1 MQGFSRKPLARRAAV
16 LAATLAVAAL
26 VALVLP
32 GHLAAFLDRLL
43 LGSAHYP
50 SSTRIEAVR
59 INGSAVPLAGGQVV
73 KCPYGRP
80 VRFAASCDGVLPRA
94 GRAELRTPAGARTEV
109 LLEQKVAPGEYTGV
123 LDRLVDAVEYRFYVG
138 DAWTDP
144 SRIVVVPLPSVEVE
158 ITVTPPSYAGS
169 SPVVSPPTGLRQLA
183 VEEGSR
189 IALAIVA
196 DKPLRSATV
205 ALEGQSLPLAS
216 APASPRRWTLPVDGT
231 PLAAVA
237 APLRYSIQVTD
248 VDGLALERPLVGTIR
263 VKPDHPPAITASL
276 VTEYVLPAAKPTI
289 AYEATDDRAI
299 SVITLITEIRR
310 AAAPLPRPLK
320 TP

>member
-1 MQGFSRKPLARRAAV
+1 MAARFPLPAARSSSVPTA
-16 LAATLAVAAL
+16 
-26 VALVLP
+26 
-32 GHLAAFLDRLL
+32 DRCV
-43 LGSAHYP
+43 SPPVVTA
-50 SSTRIEAVR
+50 SS
-59 INGSAVPLAGGQVV
+59 
-73 KCPYGRP
+73 
-80 VRFAASCDGVLPRA
+80 RA

-169 SPVVSPPTGLRQLA
+169 SPVVSSPSGLRQLA

-299 SVITLITEIRR
+299 SAITLITEIRR
-310 AAAPLPRPLK
+310 AAGTLPRPLK